1 MDDKVKDPTDGMT
14 GEVQDK
20 DGKPI
25 DGAKVEVDP
34 TTGGIKVTVPEGT
47 GAQDAKVV
55 VKDKDGKPVG
65 DPIGVTITKPKGDS
79 GEPSKPTDPTGTP
92 APQEP
97 AIDKGKC
104 AASAVGFGLPLLALI
119 PVGLAT
125 QMSIPGVSEFVENVS
140 KDLERA
146 NAQIQQNLG
155 MFNPQT
161 AQALSQ
167 MNEQLRK
174 AGFDLAS
181 LGAGIAVIA
190 AGIIAGTIIYDN
202 CAPGGLGG
210 SSVKLDGSSK

>member
-1 MDDKVKDPTDGMT
+1 P
-14 GEVQDK
+14 GEK
-20 DGKPI
+20 I
-25 DGAKVEVDP
+25 
-34 TTGGIKVTVPEGT
+34 T
-47 GAQDAKVV
+47 
-55 VKDKDGKPVG
+55 
-65 DPIGVTITKPKGDS
+65 VTIKDENGTVIGTVSSIVDKKTD
-79 GEPSKPTDPTGTP
+79 EPSKPTDPTGTP

-97 AIDKGKC
+97 GIDKGKC

-125 QMSIPGVSEFVENVS
+125 QMSIPGVSEFVENTS
-140 KDLERA
+140 KEIERA

-174 AGFDLAS
+174 AGFDLATV
-181 LGAGIAVIA
+181 GAGIAVIA